1 MATRSY
7 PAAKSTFIRTRG
19 PRRSPRS
26 HAIRT
31 ANRTA
36 IRTAIH
42 SAIRSAIRPR
52 RSGRRRWRSQLPGG
66 SVRTRG
72 REPESPQGRHATRV
86 ACTRL
91 KTELRRPLFAGRS
104 SLGGLRCGRREGPP
118 PRKFCSLCVLYSLF
132 LFSVGIAYFFV
143 CSLFFIFLRYCLFL
157 HYIVLYSFFV
167 FFLSVL
173 FIFYSIIVYLLN
185 YYCLS
190 IFFFL
195 FYHCLFVHL
204 FLPLSSL

>member
-104 SLGGLRCGRREGPP
+104 SLGGLRCGREGPP
-118 PRKFCSLCVLYSLF
+118 PRKFCSLCVLYSF
-132 LFSVGIAYFFV
+132 FFFPSVLLI
-143 CSLFFIFLRYCLFL
+143 SLY
-157 HYIVLYSFFV
+157 VLYSLFSFGN
-167 FFLSVL
+167 FYFLILSL
-173 FIFYSIIVYLLN
+173 FIHFS
-185 YYCLS
+185 C
-190 IFFFL
+190 FFFL
-195 FYHCLFVHL
+195 
-204 FLPLSSL
+204 